1 MRVLDLP
8 GLEYTFAE
16 TQANT
21 EVVLGNVRDRSELVQ
36 ACQGIEWV
44 VHRAAIV
51 LPLSEENHDLAH
63 SVNHIEGT

>member
-1 MRVLDLP
+1 VRVLDLP

-21 EVVLGNVRDRSELVQ
+21 EMVLGNVRDRPGLAQ
-36 ACQGIEWV
+36 ACRGVEWA
-44 VHRAAIV
+44 VHLAAIV

-63 SVNHIEGT
+63 SVNIEGT

>member
-1 MRVLDLP
+1 
-8 GLEYTFAE
+8 
-16 TQANT
+16 
-21 EVVLGNVRDRSELVQ
+21 VVLGNVRDRSELAQ

-63 SVNHIEGT
+63 SVNNIEGT